1 MKVSKIVGTVV
12 LGSGLTVGCMTTGET
27 TLVVPM
33 AAGSTCEQACAASNG
48 GGETGYQRIGEV
60 LECVPGTYLPL
71 AGQPGPTA
79 AQAQA
84 PDPAAQPTGSGGS
97 AGPAASPVA
106 VCRMRTHY
114 TGGIG
119 RRPEGLVLP
128 DAIHARTS
136 IGALFAEMA
145 HLEAASVVAFERLAR
160 ELSAHGAPDALVRR
174 ARRAAADEVRHAAVA
189 SRWGEHFGGSALP
202 LEMEPVAEV
211 RSLVEVACENAAE
224 GCVHETWGAIVT
236 TLQALR
242 ASDVA
247 VRADLA
253 RIARDERRHA
263 DLAHDV
269 ARWAEPLLS
278 AGDRLATHAAGRA
291 ALEELRQSV
300 GALGSDST
308 DRAGSRAPAEE
319 ADRAARWLG
328 LPTGD
333 ETERLFVRARS
344 ALWQSLVA

>member
-33 AAGSTCEQACAASNG
+33 AAGSTCEQACAASSG
-48 GGETGYQRIGEV
+48 GGESGYQRIGEV
-60 LECVPGTYLPL
+60 LECVPGTYLPA
-71 AGQPGPTA
+71 AGQPAAPA
-79 AQAQA
+79 AQAQS
-84 PDPAAQPTGSGGS
+84 PDPAAQPSAALGS
-97 AGPAASPVA
+97 AGAATASPVA

-128 DAIHARTS
+128 DAIHAPTS
-136 IGALFAEMA
+136 LGALFAEMA

-160 ELSAHGAPDALVRR
+160 ELSMHGAPDALVRR

-189 SRWGEHFGGSALP
+189 SRWREHFGGSALP
-202 LEMEPVAEV
+202 LEMEPVGEV
-211 RSLVEVACENAAE
+211 RSLVEVASENAAE
-224 GCVHETWGAIVT
+224 GCVHETWGAVVT
-236 TLQALR
+236 TLQSAR
-242 ASDVA
+242 ASDAA
-247 VRADLA
+247 VRAELA

-263 DLAHDV
+263 DLADDV

-278 AGDRLATHAAGRA
+278 ARDRLATHAAACA
-291 ALEELRQSV
+291 ALEELGRSV
-300 GALGSDST
+300 GAQGSDCAE
-308 DRAGSRAPAEE
+308 RAGGRDAG
-319 ADRAARWLG
+319 RAARWLG

-333 ETERLFVRARS
+333 EPRLLFAHARS